1 VPREEKVSVQVD
13 GRRLTLSNLSKVL
26 YPEAGF
32 TKGEVLDYY
41 TRIAPTLLP
50 HLRDRP
56 ATRKRYPDGVDA
68 ESFFEK
74 NAPSHTPSWVR
85 VVELPAPGSTMNRD
99 TVNYVVVQ
107 DLPTLVWLANLAAL
121 ELHVPQWT
129 VGPRGGVRPADRL
142 VFDLDP
148 GPPAT
153 IVECAEV
160 ACLLRGA
167 LQEDGM
173 EAWAKTSGSKG
184 MQLYVPLDPISP
196 EKVHAYAKALAQRLE
211 KAHPK
216 LVVHRM
222 EKALRPHK
230 VLIDWSQNSAAKTTV
245 APYSL
250 RARPMPTVSTPV
262 TWDEVEGCEKPADLV
277 FDAAE
282 VLGRVEEYGDLFG
295 AMFEQAYTL
304 P

>member
-295 AMFEQAYTL
+295 AMFEQAYAL